1 VRRVAANEK
10 VTLIDLDKK
19 SQLLYQQL
27 GMEKS
32 ELLFVHL
39 QKGEHP
45 NYPDGKEDNTHF
57 SELGARLIAELV
69 LHEIKENIPELTAR
83 IVSKKD

>member
-1 VRRVAANEK
+1 
-10 VTLIDLDKK
+10 
-19 SQLLYQQL
+19 
-27 GMEKS
+27 
-32 ELLFVHL
+32 L